1 MQLSFQFQRICSA
14 GLSGTNPNVYY
25 GVAFANTANAQYNPR
40 YVREEARLRVRSG
53 CRLATLNTGRIERSA
68 SYHTTASPAA
78 PSSRRAT
85 RAQAASA
92 PRDAFATLAGSAPEP
107 RARVCNTEHPK
118 KMRKAHCSL
127 EHTAR
132 VGCFDFSVRGG
143 LPAQLLVPRWP
154 DVRPLLS
161 RLPGRR
167 QRRQRH
173 LRPYVQTPLSKKG
186 PGELIDQ

>member
-118 KMRKAHCSL
+118 NAQSSL
-127 EHTAR
+127 LTNAPLAWVASTLACAAGCPPNFSCPGGPTCGPCFPGYLA
-132 VGCFDFSVRGG
+132 VGSGASATCVRTC
-143 LPAQLLVPRWP
+143 
-154 DVRPLLS
+154 RPLYL
-161 RLPGRR
+161 RKGRAN
-167 QRRQRH
+167 
-173 LRPYVQTPLSKKG
+173 
-186 PGELIDQ
+186 